1 MMQGRSWNIA
11 IMLGV
16 VLVGVA
22 AAHAAAVDPIA
33 PINPQ
38 LGPGEFNVPSLPF
51 EDNTPWPIFC
61 PPDELPLS
69 VNPPPVVVPN
79 RPPTMAAPLPPALI
93 SGGLLLVGNG
103 VLLVFRKRRI

>member
-16 VLVGVA
+16 MVVGG
-22 AAHAAAVDPIA
+22 AAVNA
-33 PINPQ
+33 SAAEVVGPINPQ
-38 LGPGEFNVPSLPF
+38 LGAGDFDVPSLPF

-61 PPDELPLS
+61 PPDELPPA
-69 VNPPPVVVPN
+69 VNPPPVEVPN